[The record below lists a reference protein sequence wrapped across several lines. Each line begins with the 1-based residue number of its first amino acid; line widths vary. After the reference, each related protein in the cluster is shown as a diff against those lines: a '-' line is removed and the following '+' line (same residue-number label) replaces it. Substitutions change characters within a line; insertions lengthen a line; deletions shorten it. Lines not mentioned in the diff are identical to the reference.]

1 MDKNGRTIIE
11 GQSELNSRIGLYRP
25 KFNATQN
32 RIAEFLLADEQ
43 AALDMSIYEMAEKIG
58 TSVAT
63 VTRFCQLIGYSG
75 LADMKF
81 HMQQQAVKLEG
92 DIGITRSDSVNVIK
106 QKMMQFSEN
115 AIHSCLM
122 DLDNE
127 ALETAIDAVG
137 KAKRI
142 MLTASGSAGGV
153 TESAVGLFMNMGFDA
168 FKVGDHLL
176 QLRTAANLGKEDVL
190 IAVSYDG
197 QAKSTGDA
205 MMLAGRSGAKV
216 ILVTS
221 VADSL
226 LSRYADVCLLTPARA
241 AGNAMNITA
250 TALCQLSIL
259 QLIMLGAVTR
269 YYDRFREKSRQQ
281 LKLSDLDR
289 YDAKQK
295 EISVS
300 TARSSGEQ

>member
-1 MDKNGRTIIE
+1 MEKNRTIIE
-11 GQSELNSRIGLYRP
+11 GQSELSSRIGMYRP

-43 AALDMSIYEMAEKIG
+43 AVLDMSIYEMAEKIG

-63 VTRFCQLIGYSG
+63 VTRFCQMIGYSG

-81 HMQQQAVKLEG
+81 HMQQQAVTLEK
-92 DIGITRSDSVNVIK
+92 DIGITRRDSVNVIK

-115 AIHSCLM
+115 SLHSCLM
-122 DLDNE
+122 NLNNE
-127 ALETAIDAVG
+127 ALEKAVDAVG
-137 KAKRI
+137 KARRI

-153 TESAVGLFMNMGFDA
+153 AEAAVGLFMNMGFDA

-197 QAKSTGDA
+197 RAKSTGDA
-205 MMLAGRSGAKV
+205 MMLAGKAGATV

-221 VADSL
+221 LNESL
-226 LSRYADVCLLTPARA
+226 LSQYADVILLTPARA

-259 QLIMLGAVTR
+259 QLLMIGAVTR
-269 YYDRFREKSRQQ
+269 YYDRFQEKSKKQ

-289 YDAKQK
+289 YDLKQK
-295 EISVS
+295 DITVS
-300 TARSSGEQ
+300 TARSGGDA

>member
-1 MDKNGRTIIE
+1 MSGKTIIE
-11 GQSELNSRIGLYRP
+11 GQSEFSSRIGLFRP

-32 RIAEFLLADEQ
+32 RIADFLLADEQ
-43 AALDMSIYEMAEKIG
+43 AVLDMSIYEMAEKIG

-81 HMQQQAVKLEG
+81 HMQQQAVTLEKE
-92 DIGITRSDSVNVIK
+92 IGITRTDSVNVIK

-115 AIHSCLM
+115 ALHNCLM
-122 DLDNE
+122 NLNND
-127 ALETAIDAVG
+127 ALEKAIDFAG
-137 KAKRI
+137 NAKRI

-153 TESAVGLFMNMGFDA
+153 AETAVGLFMNMGFNA
-168 FKVGDHLL
+168 FTVGDQLL
-176 QLRTAANLGKEDVL
+176 QLRTAANLGTDDIL

-205 MMLAGRSGAKV
+205 MMLAKNAGAKV

-221 VADSL
+221 LTDSL
-226 LSRYADVCLLTPARA
+226 LSKYADVLLLTPARA
-241 AGNAMNITA
+241 GGNAMNITA

-259 QLIMLGAVTR
+259 QLLMIGAVTR
-269 YYDRFREKSRQQ
+269 YYDRFQKKSRLQ
-281 LKLSDLDR
+281 LKLSDMNR
-289 YDAKQK
+289 YDMKQK
-295 EISVS
+295 EISMGP
-300 TARSSGEQ
+300 ARSGGEN

>member
-1 MDKNGRTIIE
+1 MDKNKTIIE
-11 GQSELNSRIGLYRP
+11 GQSELSSRIGLYRP
-25 KFNATQN
+25 NFNATQN

-43 AALDMSIYEMAEKIG
+43 AVLDMSIYEMAEKIG

-81 HMQQQAVKLEG
+81 HMQQQAVTLEK

-115 AIHSCLM
+115 ALHSCIM
-122 DLDNE
+122 DLDND
-127 ALETAIDAVG
+127 ALEKAVDAAG
-137 KAKRI
+137 KARRI

-153 TESAVGLFMNMGFDA
+153 VKAAAGLFMNMGFEA
-168 FKVGDHLL
+168 FSMEDQLL
-176 QLRTAANLGKEDVL
+176 QLRTAANLGKEDLL

-197 QAKSTGDA
+197 RAKSTGDA
-205 MMLAGRSGAKV
+205 MMLAKRAGAKV

-221 VADSL
+221 LKDSL
-226 LSRYADVCLLTPARA
+226 LSRYADIILMTPARA

-250 TALCQLSIL
+250 TALCQLNIL
-259 QLIMLGAVTR
+259 QLIMVGAVTR
-269 YYDRFREKSRQQ
+269 YYDRFRARSQNQ
-281 LKLSDLDR
+281 LKLSDLNR
-289 YDAKQK
+289 YDLKQK
-295 EISVS
+295 EIAVGPV
-300 TARSSGEQ
+300 RSGGEQ

>member
-1 MDKNGRTIIE
+1 MENKKTVIE
-11 GQSELNSRIGLYRP
+11 GQSELRSRIELYRP
-25 KFNATQN
+25 KFNATQC

-75 LADMKF
+75 LAEMKF
-81 HMQQQAVKLEG
+81 HMQQQAVSLEK

-106 QKMMQFSEN
+106 QKMMRFSEN
-115 AIHSCLM
+115 ALHSCLM

-127 ALETAIDAVG
+127 ALEQAIDTIG

-142 MLTASGSAGGV
+142 MLTAIGSAGGV
-153 TESAVGLFMNMGFDA
+153 THTAAGLFMNMGFDA
-168 FKVGDHLL
+168 FTVNDQLL

-197 QAKSTGDA
+197 RAKSTGDA
-205 MMLAGRSGAKV
+205 MMVAKKAGAKV

-221 VADSL
+221 LGDSL
-226 LSRYADVCLLTPARA
+226 LSLYADTILLTPARA

-259 QLIMLGAVTR
+259 QLLMIGAVTR
-269 YYDRFREKSRQQ
+269 YYDRFHEKSRLQ
-281 LKLSDLDR
+281 LRISDMNR
-289 YDAKQK
+289 YDMKQK
-295 EISVS
+295 EITVN
-300 TARSSGEQ
+300 AVRSGGEN

>member
-1 MDKNGRTIIE
+1 MEKNRTIIE
-11 GQSELNSRIGLYRP
+11 GQSELSSRIGLYRP
-25 KFNATQN
+25 KFNATQQK
-32 RIAEFLLADEQ
+32 IADFLLADEQ
-43 AALDMSIYEMAEKIG
+43 AVLDMSIYDMAEKIG

-63 VTRFCQLIGYSG
+63 VTRFCQMIGYSG

-81 HMQQQAVKLEG
+81 HMQQQAVALEG

-115 AIHSCLM
+115 ALHSCLM
-122 DLDNE
+122 GLDND
-127 ALETAIDAVG
+127 ALEAAVEAVG
-137 KAKRI
+137 NAHRI

-153 TESAVGLFMNMGFDA
+153 TQSAVGLFMNMGFNA
-168 FKVGDHLL
+168 FRVDDHLL

-197 QAKSTGDA
+197 RAKSTGDT
-205 MMLAGRSGAKV
+205 MMLARKAGAKV
-216 ILVTS
+216 ILITS
-221 VADSL
+221 MRESL
-226 LSRYADVCLLTPARA
+226 LGSYADIHLLTPARA

-259 QLIMLGAVTR
+259 QLLMVGAVTR
-269 YYDRFREKSRQQ
+269 YYERFREKSRHQ

-289 YDAKQK
+289 YDMKQK
-295 EISVS
+295 EIPLSA
-300 TARSSGEQ
+300 ARSEEQ

>member
-1 MDKNGRTIIE
+1 MENNRTIIE
-11 GQSELNSRIGLYRP
+11 GQSELSSRIGLYSP
-25 KFNATQN
+25 KFNATQQK
-32 RIAEFLLADEQ
+32 IADFLLADEQ
-43 AALDMSIYEMAEKIG
+43 AVLDMSIYDMAEKIG

-63 VTRFCQLIGYSG
+63 VTRFCQMIGYSG

-81 HMQQQAVKLEG
+81 HMQQQAVALEG

-115 AIHSCLM
+115 ALHSCLM
-122 DLDNE
+122 GLDND
-127 ALETAIDAVG
+127 ALEAAVEAVG
-137 KAKRI
+137 NAHRI

-153 TESAVGLFMNMGFDA
+153 TQSAVGLFMNMGFNALRVD
-168 FKVGDHLL
+168 DHLL

-197 QAKSTGDA
+197 RAKSTGDT
-205 MMLAGRSGAKV
+205 MMLARKAGAKV
-216 ILVTS
+216 ILITS
-221 VADSL
+221 VRESL
-226 LSRYADVCLLTPARA
+226 LGSYADIILLTPARA

-259 QLIMLGAVTR
+259 QLLMVGAVTR
-269 YYDRFREKSRQQ
+269 YYERFREKSRHQ

-289 YDAKQK
+289 YDMKQK
-295 EISVS
+295 EITIS
-300 TARSSGEQ
+300 TARSGEQ

>member
-1 MDKNGRTIIE
+1 MENNRTIIE
-11 GQSELNSRIGLYRP
+11 GQSELSSRIGLYSP
-25 KFNATQN
+25 KFNATQQK
-32 RIAEFLLADEQ
+32 IADFLLADEQ
-43 AALDMSIYEMAEKIG
+43 AVLDMSIYDMAEKIG

-63 VTRFCQLIGYSG
+63 VTRFCQMIGYSG

-81 HMQQQAVKLEG
+81 HMQQQAVALEG

-115 AIHSCLM
+115 ALHSCLM
-122 DLDNE
+122 GLDND
-127 ALETAIDAVG
+127 ALEAAVEAVG
-137 KAKRI
+137 NAHRI

-153 TESAVGLFMNMGFDA
+153 TQSAVGLFMNMGFNA
-168 FKVGDHLL
+168 FRVDDHLL

-197 QAKSTGDA
+197 RAKSTGDT
-205 MMLAGRSGAKV
+205 MMLARKAGAKV
-216 ILVTS
+216 ILITS
-221 VADSL
+221 VRESL
-226 LSRYADVCLLTPARA
+226 LGSYADIILLTPARA

-259 QLIMLGAVTR
+259 QLLMVGAVTR
-269 YYDRFREKSRQQ
+269 YYERFREKSRHQ

-289 YDAKQK
+289 YDMKQK
-295 EISVS
+295 EITIS
-300 TARSSGEQ
+300 TARSGEQ

>member
-1 MDKNGRTIIE
+1 MSGKTIIE
-11 GQSELNSRIGLYRP
+11 GQSEFSSRIGLFRP

-32 RIAEFLLADEQ
+32 RIADFLLADEQ
-43 AALDMSIYEMAEKIG
+43 AVLDMSIYEMAEKIG

-81 HMQQQAVKLEG
+81 HMQQQAVTLEKE
-92 DIGITRSDSVNVIK
+92 IGITRSDSVNVIK

-115 AIHSCLM
+115 ALHNCLM
-122 DLDNE
+122 NLNND
-127 ALETAIDAVG
+127 ALEKAIDLAG
-137 KAKRI
+137 NAKRI

-153 TESAVGLFMNMGFDA
+153 AETAVGLFMNMGFNA
-168 FKVGDHLL
+168 FTVGDQLL
-176 QLRTAANLGKEDVL
+176 QLRTAANLGTDDIL

-205 MMLAGRSGAKV
+205 MMLAKNAGAKV

-221 VADSL
+221 LKDSL
-226 LSRYADVCLLTPARA
+226 LAKYADVLLLTPARA
-241 AGNAMNITA
+241 GGNAMNITA

-259 QLIMLGAVTR
+259 QLLMIGAVTR
-269 YYDRFREKSRQQ
+269 YYDRFQKKSRLQ
-281 LKLSDLDR
+281 LKLSDMNR
-289 YDAKQK
+289 YDMKQK
-295 EISVS
+295 EISMAP
-300 TARSSGEQ
+300 ARSGGEN